1 MPQPIEPPSR
11 LMRFYSREEVVKF
24 MKSLLEVYQK
34 AAESYGD
41 KLGALV
47 RAGTQD
53 AAAAKLDPKGKTV
66 SSKGWV
72 KMGTLLVN
80 VTDPSR
86 ASTEVIYQIHDDL
99 RQKVAS
105 ATAALSSFEQ
115 GASSVIPQNMVYLV
129 YLRNG
134 TPERIIAQN
143 PESKRETFSFSA
155 NYKVI

>member
-1 MPQPIEPPSR
+1 
-11 LMRFYSREEVVKF
+11 MRFYSRDELVKF
-24 MKSLLEVYQK
+24 MKSLLEMYQK

-41 KLGALV
+41 RLGALV
-47 RAGTQD
+47 RAGSQE
-53 AAAAKLDPKGKTV
+53 AAKLDPKGKTV

-80 VTDPSR
+80 VSDPSK

-99 RQKVAS
+99 RQKMAS
-105 ATAALSSFEQ
+105 ATEALKSFEQ
-115 GASSVIPQNMVYLV
+115 GASSIIPQNMIYLLF
-129 YLRNG
+129 LRNG

-143 PESKRETFSFSA
+143 PDTKRESFAFSA

>member
-1 MPQPIEPPSR
+1 
-11 LMRFYSREEVVKF
+11 MRFYSRDEIVKF
-24 MKSLLEVYQK
+24 MKSLIEVYQK
-34 AAESYGD
+34 AAEIYGD
-41 KLGALV
+41 RLGALV
-47 RAGTQD
+47 RAGPLDQ
-53 AAAAKLDPKGKTV
+53 AKLDPKGKTV

-80 VTDPSR
+80 VTDPSK

-99 RQKVAS
+99 RQKILS
-105 ATAALSSFEQ
+105 ATDALKSFET
-115 GASSVIPQNMVYLV
+115 GASSIIPQNMTYLL

-143 PESKRETFSFSA
+143 PDTKRDNFSFAA